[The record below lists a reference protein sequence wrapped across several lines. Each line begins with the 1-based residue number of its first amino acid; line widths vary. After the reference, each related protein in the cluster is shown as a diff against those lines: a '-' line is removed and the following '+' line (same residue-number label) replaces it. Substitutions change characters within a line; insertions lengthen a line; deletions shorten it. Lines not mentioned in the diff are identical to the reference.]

1 MRIQKE
7 KQNINSLYQK
17 VGQQQDDK
25 DRSVTQ
31 TMEDQSVNELNAMI
45 AKDIRYEGDII
56 SPKTARNK
64 TKPLTNDPEY
74 ANKRYMENVVSRK
87 EMDFMNNL
95 YT

>member
-1 MRIQKE
+1 
-7 KQNINSLYQK
+7 
-17 VGQQQDDK
+17 
-25 DRSVTQ
+25 
-31 TMEDQSVNELNAMI
+31 MI

-64 TKPLTNDPEY
+64 TKPLTNDPEF